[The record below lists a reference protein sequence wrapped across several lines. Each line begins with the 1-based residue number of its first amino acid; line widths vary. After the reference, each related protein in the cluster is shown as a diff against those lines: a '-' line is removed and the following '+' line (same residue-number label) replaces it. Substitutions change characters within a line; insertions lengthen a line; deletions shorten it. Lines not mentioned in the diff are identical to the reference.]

1 MFSFKRMK
9 NEMAALREEVAIVR
23 QIRQGLDEETIH
35 LRLDPQGRI
44 LGVNAN
50 FEDVLQYSNDELVGK
65 PLESLV
71 VEHVRND
78 EHYARVRHAI
88 RQGEH
93 FCGAWR
99 LTRKDGGETWLR
111 VIMHPVRATDGKL
124 HKFSC
129 YASDLTMTI
138 ETSRSHENFIQALL
152 RSTAVIEFDLNGHV
166 LTANHLF
173 LQAMGYELGQIKGKH
188 HRLFCSSE
196 IANSDAYQAFWDRL
210 RRGEFVADRFKRIDS
225 RGREVW
231 LEASYNPV
239 RDGNANVYKV
249 VKVATVITE
258 MVEREIAIAQ
268 AATVAYDTSVR
279 TDETALRGAEVVRET
294 VNVMKDLAHHMQ
306 SAAEGIEAL
315 DEQSQVISNII
326 KTISGIA
333 AQTNLLA
340 LNAAIEAA
348 RAGEQGRGFAV
359 VADEVRQLASRT
371 TQATAEI
378 ESVVRQN
385 QKLATDAVATIGA
398 GKHKAESGLSLANQ
412 AGTVITEIQDGAK
425 RVVGAVESFATQLSS
440 ES

>member
-1 MFSFKRMK
+1 MFWFKRMK
-9 NEMAALREEVAIVR
+9 NEMAALREEVAMVR

-35 LRLDPQGRI
+35 LRLDPRGCI

-50 FEDVLQYSNDELVGK
+50 FEEVLQYRNDELAGK

-71 VEHVRND
+71 AEQVRSD
-78 EHYARVRHAI
+78 PHYARVRTAI

-99 LTRKDGGETWLR
+99 LLRKDGGETWLR
-111 VIMHPVRATDGKL
+111 VIMHPVRATDGTL
-124 HKFSC
+124 LKFSC
-129 YASDLTMTI
+129 YASDLTNTI
-138 ETSRSHENFIQALL
+138 ETSRAHENFIQALL

-166 LTANHLF
+166 LTANDLF
-173 LQAMGYELGQIKGKH
+173 LQAMGYRLEQVKGKH
-188 HRLFCSSE
+188 HRLFCSSD
-196 IANSDAYQAFWDRL
+196 IADSSEYQAFWERL
-210 RRGEFVADRFKRIDS
+210 RRGEFVAQRFKRIDS
-225 RGREVW
+225 QGRDVW

-239 RDGNANVYKV
+239 RDGNAKVYKV

-258 MVEREIAIAQ
+258 MVEREIAIAE

-279 TDETALRGAEVVRET
+279 TDETALRGAQVVRDT
-294 VNVMKDLAHHMQ
+294 VDVMKDLAHHMQ

-378 ESVVRQN
+378 ESVVQQN
-385 QKLATDAVATIGA
+385 QKLATVAVATIGA
-398 GKHKAESGLSLANQ
+398 GKHKAESGLQLANQ

-425 RVVGAVESFATQLSS
+425 RVLGAVESFATQLAA
-440 ES
+440 EA

>member
-9 NEMAALREEVAIVR
+9 NEMAALREEVAMVR

-35 LRLDPQGRI
+35 LRLDPRGCI

-50 FEDVLQYSNDELVGK
+50 FEEVLQYRNDELAGK

-71 VEHVRND
+71 AEQVRSD
-78 EHYARVRHAI
+78 PHYARVRTAI

-99 LTRKDGGETWLR
+99 LLRKDGGETWLR
-111 VIMHPVRATDGKL
+111 VIMHPVRATDGTL
-124 HKFSC
+124 LKFSC
-129 YASDLTMTI
+129 YASDLTNTI
-138 ETSRSHENFIQALL
+138 ETSRAHENFIQALL
-152 RSTAVIEFDLNGHV
+152 RSTAVIEFDLGGHV
-166 LTANHLF
+166 LTANDLF
-173 LQAMGYELGQIKGKH
+173 LQAMGYRLEQVKGKH
-188 HRLFCSSE
+188 HRLFCSSD
-196 IANSDAYQAFWDRL
+196 IADSSEYQAFWDRL
-210 RRGEFVADRFKRIDS
+210 RRGEFVAQRFKRIDS
-225 RGREVW
+225 KGRDVW

-239 RDGNANVYKV
+239 RDGNGKVYKV

-258 MVEREIAIAQ
+258 MVEREIAIAE

-279 TDETALRGAEVVRET
+279 TDETALRGAQVVRET
-294 VNVMKDLAHHMQ
+294 VEVMKDLAHHMQ

-378 ESVVRQN
+378 ESVVQQN
-385 QKLATDAVATIGA
+385 QKLATGAVATIGA
-398 GKHKAESGLSLANQ
+398 GKHKAESGLQLANQ

-425 RVVGAVESFATQLSS
+425 RVLGAVESFATQLGA

>member
-1 MFSFKRMK
+1 MFFFKRMK

-35 LRLDPQGRI
+35 LRLDPQGCI
-44 LGVNAN
+44 LGVNTN
-50 FEDVLQYSNDELVGK
+50 FEEVLLYRNDELVGK
-65 PLESLV
+65 PLESLI
-71 VEHVRND
+71 VEQVQND
-78 EHYARVRHAI
+78 QHHARVRNAI

-99 LTRKDGGETWLR
+99 LLRKDGRETWLR
-111 VIMHPVRATDGKL
+111 VIMHPVHTTDGKL
-124 HKFSC
+124 LKFSC
-129 YASDLTMTI
+129 YASDLTNTI
-138 ETSRSHENFIQALL
+138 EASRAHENFIQALL
-152 RSTAVIEFDLNGHV
+152 RSTAVIEFDLSGHV
-166 LTANHLF
+166 LTANYLF
-173 LQAMGYELGQIKGKH
+173 LQAMGYSLEQIKGKH

-196 IANSDAYQAFWDRL
+196 IANSKEYQAFWDRL
-210 RRGEFVADRFKRIDS
+210 RRGEFVAERFKRIDS
-225 RGREVW
+225 RGHDVW

-239 RDGNANVYKV
+239 RDGNANVYKI
-249 VKVATVITE
+249 VKVATVITDQ
-258 MVEREIAIAQ
+258 VEREIAIAE

-279 TDETALRGAEVVRET
+279 TDETALHGAEVVRET
-294 VNVMKDLAHHMQ
+294 VKVMKDLAHHMQ

-315 DEQSQVISNII
+315 DEQSQVISTII

-359 VADEVRQLASRT
+359 VADEVRQLALRT

-378 ESVVRQN
+378 ANVVQQN

-398 GKHKAESGLSLANQ
+398 GKHKAESGLELANQ

-425 RVVGAVESFATQLSS
+425 RVVGAVESFATQLATDS
-440 ES
+440 

>member
-1 MFSFKRMK
+1 MFWFKRMK
-9 NEMAALREEVAIVR
+9 NEMAALREEVAMVR

-35 LRLDPQGRI
+35 LRLDPRGCI

-50 FEDVLQYSNDELVGK
+50 FEEVLQYRNDELAGK

-71 VEHVRND
+71 AEQVRSD
-78 EHYARVRHAI
+78 PHYARVRTAI

-99 LTRKDGGETWLR
+99 LLRKDGGETWLR
-111 VIMHPVRATDGKL
+111 VIMHPVRATDGTL
-124 HKFSC
+124 LKFSC
-129 YASDLTMTI
+129 YASDLTNTI
-138 ETSRSHENFIQALL
+138 ETSRAHENFIQALL

-166 LTANHLF
+166 LTANDLF
-173 LQAMGYELGQIKGKH
+173 LQAMGYRLDQVKGKH
-188 HRLFCSSE
+188 HRLFCSSD
-196 IANSDAYQAFWDRL
+196 IADSSEYQAFWDRL
-210 RRGEFVADRFKRIDS
+210 RRGEFVAQRFKRIDS
-225 RGREVW
+225 QGRDVW

-239 RDGNANVYKV
+239 RDGNAKVYKV

-258 MVEREIAIAQ
+258 MVEREIAIAE

-279 TDETALRGAEVVRET
+279 TDETALRGAQVVRDT
-294 VNVMKDLAHHMQ
+294 VDVMKDLAHHMQ

-378 ESVVRQN
+378 ESVVQQN
-385 QKLATDAVATIGA
+385 QKLATVAVATIGA
-398 GKHKAESGLSLANQ
+398 GKHKAESGLQLANQ

-425 RVVGAVESFATQLSS
+425 RVLGAVESFATQLAA

>member
-1 MFSFKRMK
+1 MFFFKRLK
-9 NEMAALREEVAIVR
+9 NEMADLREEVAIVR

-35 LRLDPQGRI
+35 LRLDPQGCI

-50 FEDVLQYSNDELVGK
+50 FEAVLQYRNDELVGK

-71 VEHVRND
+71 AEHVQKD
-78 EHYARVRHAI
+78 KHHARVRSAI

-99 LTRKDGGETWLR
+99 LVRKDGGETWLR
-111 VIMHPVRATDGKL
+111 VIMHPVHSTDGRL
-124 HKFSC
+124 VKFSC
-129 YASDLTMTI
+129 YASDLTNTI
-138 ETSRSHENFIQALL
+138 ETSRAHENFIQALL
-152 RSTAVIEFDLNGHV
+152 RSTAVIEFDLDGHV
-166 LTANHLF
+166 LTANDLF
-173 LQAMGYELGQIKGKH
+173 LQAMGYGLEQIKGKH
-188 HRLFCSSE
+188 HRMFCSGE
-196 IANSDAYQAFWDRL
+196 IANSRDYQAFWERL
-210 RRGEFVADRFKRIDS
+210 RRGEFVAERFERVDS
-225 RGREVW
+225 HGRTVW

-258 MVEREIAIAQ
+258 MVEREIAIAE

-279 TDETALRGAEVVRET
+279 TDETALRGAEVVRDT
-294 VNVMKDLAHHMQ
+294 VKVMKDLAHHMQ
-306 SAAEGIEAL
+306 TAAEGIEAL

-378 ESVVRQN
+378 EGVVRQN
-385 QKLATDAVATIGA
+385 QKLATDAVETIGA
-398 GKHKAESGLSLANQ
+398 GRHQAESGLQLANQ

-425 RVVGAVESFATQLSS
+425 RVVGAVKSFTHQLATES
-440 ES
+440 

>member
-1 MFSFKRMK
+1 MFWFKRMK
-9 NEMAALREEVAIVR
+9 NEMAALREEVAMVR

-35 LRLDPQGRI
+35 LRLDPRGCI

-50 FEDVLQYSNDELVGK
+50 FEEVLQYRNDELAGK

-71 VEHVRND
+71 AEQVRSD
-78 EHYARVRHAI
+78 LHYARVRTAI

-99 LTRKDGGETWLR
+99 LLRKDGGETWLR
-111 VIMHPVRATDGKL
+111 VIMHPVRATDGTL
-124 HKFSC
+124 LKFSC
-129 YASDLTMTI
+129 YASDLTNTI
-138 ETSRSHENFIQALL
+138 ETSRAHENFIQALL

-166 LTANHLF
+166 LTANDLF
-173 LQAMGYELGQIKGKH
+173 LQAMGYRLEQVKGKH
-188 HRLFCSSE
+188 HRLFCSSD
-196 IANSDAYQAFWDRL
+196 IADSSEYQAFWERL
-210 RRGEFVADRFKRIDS
+210 RRGEFVAQRFKRIDS
-225 RGREVW
+225 QGRDVW

-239 RDGNANVYKV
+239 RDGNAKVYKV

-258 MVEREIAIAQ
+258 MVEREIAIAE

-279 TDETALRGAEVVRET
+279 TDETALRGAQVVRDT
-294 VNVMKDLAHHMQ
+294 VDVMKDLAHHMQ

-378 ESVVRQN
+378 ESVVQQN
-385 QKLATDAVATIGA
+385 QKLATVAVATIGA
-398 GKHKAESGLSLANQ
+398 GKHKAESGLQLANQ

-425 RVVGAVESFATQLSS
+425 RVLGAVESFATQLAA
-440 ES
+440 EA

>member
-9 NEMAALREEVAIVR
+9 NEMAALREEVAMVR

-35 LRLDPQGRI
+35 LRLDPRGCI

-50 FEDVLQYSNDELVGK
+50 FEDVLQYRNDELAGK

-71 VEHVRND
+71 AEQVRSD
-78 EHYARVRHAI
+78 PHYARVRTAI

-99 LTRKDGGETWLR
+99 LLRKDGGETWLR
-111 VIMHPVRATDGKL
+111 VIMHPVRATDGTL
-124 HKFSC
+124 LKFSC
-129 YASDLTMTI
+129 YASDLTNTI
-138 ETSRSHENFIQALL
+138 ETSRAHENFIQALL
-152 RSTAVIEFDLNGHV
+152 RSTAVIEFDLGGHV
-166 LTANHLF
+166 LTANDLF
-173 LQAMGYELGQIKGKH
+173 LQAMGYRLEQVKGKH
-188 HRLFCSSE
+188 HRLFCSSD
-196 IANSDAYQAFWDRL
+196 IADSSEYQAFWDRL
-210 RRGEFVADRFKRIDS
+210 RRGEFVAQRFKRIDS
-225 RGREVW
+225 KGRDVW

-239 RDGNANVYKV
+239 RDGNAKVYKV

-258 MVEREIAIAQ
+258 MVEREIAIAE

-279 TDETALRGAEVVRET
+279 TDETALRGAQVVRET
-294 VNVMKDLAHHMQ
+294 VEVMKDLAHHMQ

-378 ESVVRQN
+378 ESVVQQN
-385 QKLATDAVATIGA
+385 QKLATGAVATIGA
-398 GKHKAESGLSLANQ
+398 GKHKAESGLQLANQ

-425 RVVGAVESFATQLSS
+425 RVLGAVESFATQLGA

>member
-1 MFSFKRMK
+1 MFWFKRMK
-9 NEMAALREEVAIVR
+9 NEMAALREEVAMVR

-35 LRLDPQGRI
+35 LRLDPRGCI

-50 FEDVLQYSNDELVGK
+50 FEEVLQYRNDELAGK

-71 VEHVRND
+71 AEQVRSD
-78 EHYARVRHAI
+78 PHYARVRTAI

-99 LTRKDGGETWLR
+99 LLRKDGGETWLR
-111 VIMHPVRATDGKL
+111 VIMHPVRATDGTL
-124 HKFSC
+124 LKFSC
-129 YASDLTMTI
+129 YASDLTNTI
-138 ETSRSHENFIQALL
+138 ENSRAHENFIQALL

-166 LTANHLF
+166 LTANDLF
-173 LQAMGYELGQIKGKH
+173 LQAMGYRLEQVKGKH
-188 HRLFCSSE
+188 HRLFCSSD
-196 IANSDAYQAFWDRL
+196 IADSSEYQAFWDRL
-210 RRGEFVADRFKRIDS
+210 RRGEFVAQRFKRIDS
-225 RGREVW
+225 QGRDVW

-239 RDGNANVYKV
+239 RDGNAKVYKV

-258 MVEREIAIAQ
+258 MVEREIAIAE

-279 TDETALRGAEVVRET
+279 TDETALRGAQVVRDT
-294 VNVMKDLAHHMQ
+294 VEVMKDLAHHMQ

-326 KTISGIA
+326 KTISAIA

-378 ESVVRQN
+378 ESVVQQN
-385 QKLATDAVATIGA
+385 QKLATGAVATIGA
-398 GKHKAESGLSLANQ
+398 GKHKAESGLQLANQ

-425 RVVGAVESFATQLSS
+425 RVLGAVESFATQLGADS
-440 ES
+440 

>member
-1 MFSFKRMK
+1 MFNFKRK
-9 NEMAALREEVAIVR
+9 KEEMEALREEVAIVR

-35 LRLDPQGRI
+35 LRLDPQGCI

-50 FEDVLQYSNDELVGK
+50 FEEVLLYRNDELVGK

-78 EHYARVRHAI
+78 QHFARVKTAI

-99 LTRKDGGETWLR
+99 LMRKDGRETWLR
-111 VIMHPVRATDGKL
+111 VIMHPVRTTDGKL
-124 HKFSC
+124 YKFSC
-129 YASDLTMTI
+129 YASDLTNTI
-138 ETSRSHENFIQALL
+138 ETSREHESLIQALL
-152 RSTAVIEFDLNGHV
+152 RSTAVIEFDLSGQV
-166 LTANHLF
+166 LTANDLF
-173 LQAMGYELGQIKGKH
+173 LQAMGYSLEQIKGKH
-188 HRLFCSSE
+188 HRMFCGSE
-196 IANSDAYQAFWDRL
+196 IAQSTEYQSFWERL
-210 RRGEFVADRFKRIDS
+210 RRGEFVAQRFKRIDS
-225 RGREVW
+225 RGRDVW

-239 RDGNANVYKV
+239 SDGNAKVYKV
-249 VKVATVITE
+249 VKIATVITDQ
-258 MVEREIAIAQ
+258 VEREIATAK
-268 AATVAYDTSVR
+268 AATVAYETSVH
-279 TDETALRGAEVVRET
+279 TDETAMHGAEVVRET
-294 VNVMKDLAHHMQ
+294 VKVMKDLAHHMQ

-315 DEQSQVISNII
+315 DQQSQVISTII

-371 TQATAEI
+371 TQATEEI
-378 ESVVRQN
+378 ANVVQQN

-398 GKHKAESGLSLANQ
+398 GKEKAESGLELANQ
-412 AGTVITEIQDGAK
+412 AGKVITEIQDGAK
-425 RVVGAVESFATQLSS
+425 RVVGAVERFATQLAI

>member
-1 MFSFKRMK
+1 MFWFKRMK
-9 NEMAALREEVAIVR
+9 NEMAALREEVAMVR

-35 LRLDPQGRI
+35 LRLDPRGCI

-50 FEDVLQYSNDELVGK
+50 FEEVLQYRNDELAGK

-71 VEHVRND
+71 AEQVRSD
-78 EHYARVRHAI
+78 PHYARVRTAI

-99 LTRKDGGETWLR
+99 LLRKDGGETWLR
-111 VIMHPVRATDGKL
+111 VIMHPVRATDGTL
-124 HKFSC
+124 LKFSC
-129 YASDLTMTI
+129 YASDLTNTI
-138 ETSRSHENFIQALL
+138 ETSRAHENFIQALL

-166 LTANHLF
+166 LTANDLF
-173 LQAMGYELGQIKGKH
+173 LQAMGYRLEQVKGKH
-188 HRLFCSSE
+188 HRLFCSSD
-196 IANSDAYQAFWDRL
+196 IADSSEYQAFWDRL
-210 RRGEFVADRFKRIDS
+210 RRGEFVAQRFKRIDS
-225 RGREVW
+225 QGRDVW

-239 RDGNANVYKV
+239 RDGNAKVYKV

-258 MVEREIAIAQ
+258 MVEREIAIAE

-279 TDETALRGAEVVRET
+279 TDETALRGAQVVRDT
-294 VNVMKDLAHHMQ
+294 VDVMKDLAHHMQ

-378 ESVVRQN
+378 ESVVQQN
-385 QKLATDAVATIGA
+385 QKLATVAVATIGA
-398 GKHKAESGLSLANQ
+398 GKHKAESGLQLANQ

-425 RVVGAVESFATQLSS
+425 RVLGAVESFATQLAA
-440 ES
+440 EA